1 MQEGEVEMRELIIH
15 RLKAQTKRVSIVP
28 VTDDSNIVM
37 EVIELPNGEEVTLI
51 YDEDE
56 SKRRMVISC

>member
-1 MQEGEVEMRELIIH
+1 MQEGEVEVRELIIH
-15 RLKAQTKRVSIVP
+15 RLNAQTKRVSIVP

-37 EVIELPNGEEVTLI
+37 EVIELPSGEEITLI